1 MWVPRAGTAE
11 PCPGAALSSTPW
23 LCPGRPRRPCRVPSA
38 TPVPSASCPGVWSP
52 GPRTCSTALF
62 PGEGSSWSPV
72 GHVSWASR
80 VHTVW
85 LQHPHWPWAPA
96 VWRQVGSRGAQQG
109 HPAGAHA
116 TCVSAGA
123 RLVLLHCG
131 SPSGPVSAAAQPSAA
146 GVAVLV
152 TEVVAEPT
160 DPQDT
165 VGAHTFLF
173 PEPPVRAA
181 PGSLEFR
188 APAFI
193 RCHPVH
199 VLLGAPWNCGL
210 LARLWPGAP
219 TPVAGAQSRPDPAAS
234 ARRGP
239 PARPRSWALCR
250 GGCPKPRPL
259 GLRVSG
265 AGREASRFRVPET
278 GAECRVPPEAG
289 VGRAGGRGRQEV
301 CLSGVPG
308 VVGPPPPPPLGPCLA
323 RPEAGLCSQAW
334 RSPSTTSPTAGSWT
348 SCVGAPGAC
357 SRTSRTPPP
366 RSSSPS
372 PGGSRVWAAL
382 AAARGFS
389 AACGFPTRGAC
400 APCRPDSLLRGV
412 RPQPRAPP
420 GWGALHGRRR
430 RAGVCRGHP
439 RLSEAPS
446 TPAVPLPCRPSR
458 LRCAL
463 CGAGQAGAPSALSG
477 PGARVRGPGAGSGL
491 QQGRHRGV
499 HLAVRPS
506 LRPSCLRTPSS
517 TRCGAPAPGRGGGPL
532 AVRSI
537 SLGICGN
544 LPTSFRVPFLCTAT
558 AACFSPRRQRRRRR
572 VCEGCTC
579 VCVCVVCKCEGRVS
593 PGMQGPGVHAPS

>member
-1 MWVPRAGTAE
+1 MSGPHRLVPRVGAQGWHSGALSRSC
-11 PCPGAALSSTPW
+11 PQLDPVAVPWKAPKAVPGAP
-23 LCPGRPRRPCRVPSA
+23 A

-160 DPQDT
+160 DPQDP

-250 GGCPKPRPL
+250 GGCPRPRPL

-301 CLSGVPG
+301 CLSRVPG
-308 VVGPPPPPPLGPCLA
+308 VVGPPPPRLWDP
-323 RPEAGLCSQAW
+323 AW
-334 RSPSTTSPTAGSWT
+334 R
-348 SCVGAPGAC
+348 
-357 SRTSRTPPP
+357 
-366 RSSSPS
+366 
-372 PGGSRVWAAL
+372 AL
-382 AAARGFS
+382 RLVSAR
-389 AACGFPTRGAC
+389 R
-400 APCRPDSLLRGV
+400 
-412 RPQPRAPP
+412 
-420 GWGALHGRRR
+420 
-430 RAGVCRGHP
+430 
-439 RLSEAPS
+439 
-446 TPAVPLPCRPSR
+446 
-458 LRCAL
+458 
-463 CGAGQAGAPSALSG
+463 
-477 PGARVRGPGAGSGL
+477 PGARR
-491 QQGRHRGV
+491 
-499 HLAVRPS
+499 VRPA
-506 LRPSCLRTPSS
+506 LRRAPGHPARGH
-517 TRCGAPAPGRGGGPL
+517 RAPAHEHQGHLLQGHPVRRQVGRGCGRPWRQLAASLQRVDFPPAGRVHPADLTASSGASGRSPGPRRVGGPSTGGGGML
-532 AVRSI
+532 ASAGGT
-537 SLGICGN
+537 L
-544 LPTSFRVPFLCTAT
+544 A
-558 AACFSPRRQRRRRR
+558 
-572 VCEGCTC
+572 
-579 VCVCVVCKCEGRVS
+579 
-593 PGMQGPGVHAPS
+593 